1 MIKAI
6 IFDLDKCIFNT
17 HSLGEGILAPVLA
30 PLDSSDLSEE
40 TKTGMREALWS
51 DPLHVACKR
60 FAIPVSVEEAMRDA
74 YRALV
79 VPADQPIET
88 YGDEVFIATLP
99 VRKFLV
105 TTGYTVFQ
113 QSKIDRLGIAALFE
127 SIIIDTVDDPSHIKG
142 KKQIFAELLAQYGL
156 QKEEVLV
163 VGDNPRSELGA
174 GRELGIVVVQTL
186 RPGVERW
193 AEAQH
198 HIKSFAELAALIK

>member
-1 MIKAI
+1 MIRAI

-30 PLDSSDLSEE
+30 PLDASDLPEE
-40 TKTGMREALWS
+40 TKRSVREALWS
-51 DPLHVACKR
+51 DPLHIACKR
-60 FAIPVSVEEAMRDA
+60 FAVPAAVEKAMRNA

-79 VPADQPIET
+79 VPTDRSIET
-88 YGDEVFIATLP
+88 YGDESVIAALP

-105 TTGYTVFQ
+105 TTGYAAFQ

-127 SIIIDTVDDPSHIKG
+127 SISIDTVDDPSSIKG

-174 GRELGIVVVQTL
+174 GKELGIVVVQTL